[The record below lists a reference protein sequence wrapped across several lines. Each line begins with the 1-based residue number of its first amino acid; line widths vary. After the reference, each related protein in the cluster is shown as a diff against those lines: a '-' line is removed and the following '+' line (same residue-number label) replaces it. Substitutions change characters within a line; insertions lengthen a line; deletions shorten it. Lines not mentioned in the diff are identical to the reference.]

1 MTSKG
6 FSILILFTLVFGG
19 ALGAAFT
26 AGVVLGKS
34 QGADLSQESSAVQ
47 APRRGQGSDFRLGGS
62 QGAGSR
68 QGSNSQALGGRGQ
81 QPVGEFRSRRG
92 GIANRSTVSSTP
104 AKDGPSTVASGDA
117 IFEEVEVRGVNG
129 TVDQVED
136 NLVTL
141 ATFQGLVRVA
151 LHDET
156 NIHNTIKGTVADL
169 VEGANI
175 RVIGRSDRDGNL
187 QARAVTLLS
196 EDIREMAS
204 GRESRG
210 GFGRPGPVTGTIVS
224 AEDGLVTVGTVE
236 GPVKVFLRAETI
248 IQKTAEG
255 TERDLVKG
263 IQVRVIGMP
272 GDAGT
277 IIAQSL
283 TVIHVDAGRHFGRRE
298 GRRSR

>member
-1 MTSKG
+1 M
-6 FSILILFTLVFGG
+6 ILFTLVFGG
-19 ALGAAFT
+19 ALGAAFI

-47 APRRGQGSDFRLGGS
+47 ASRRGQGSDFRLRGS
-62 QGAGSR
+62 HGAGSR
-68 QGSNSQALGGRGQ
+68 EDSINQPVRGRGQ
-81 QPVGEFRSRRG
+81 QPVGEFRSLTG
-92 GIANRSTVSSTP
+92 GIANRSSQSSAP
-104 AKDGPSTVASGDA
+104 GEDGPGTAAAVGA
-117 IFEEVEVRGVNG
+117 IIEEGEVQGVMG
-129 TVDQVED
+129 IVDQVED

-156 NIHNTIKGTVADL
+156 NIHNTIEGTVADL
-169 VEGANI
+169 MEGVSI
-175 RVIGRSDRDGNL
+175 RIIGRPDRDGNL

-196 EDIREMAS
+196 EDIRKMPSE
-204 GRESRG
+204 RESRG

-224 AEDGLVTVGTVE
+224 TEDGLVTVGTVE